1 MKNSASLFHYEAPE
15 DGGGATADVEADDDF
30 DVTGIDLDADG
41 SAGSDT
47 EAEAKAWALS
57 QSDWEQTMQYL
68 QQTAPLLQQLAQQ
81 QQYGQQPPA
90 AWEQQQQDLGE
101 IDPFDPAS
109 VQGYIQRAI
118 DNGLQTALAEQL
130 APYEPILSNVANEQG
145 AQLARQELESI
156 KTTIGDFDQDTA
168 FLIAAGSIEQGN
180 DPSVALRQAAQF
192 SHDYE
197 KKIRSDER
205 EKYKSELQNLRDA
218 PRETPV
224 GSASG
229 REVQPVPTGPRRYQE
244 VVERVLARQNSSTP
258 GG

>member
-1 MKNSASLFHYEAPE
+1 MNFSRRELFHYEAPE
-15 DGGGATADVEADDDF
+15 DGGGEYEEPIGDVDDGGDGGGSEEEA
-30 DVTGIDLDADG
+30 A
-41 SAGSDT
+41 
-47 EAEAKAWALS
+47 AWALS
-57 QSDWEQTMQYL
+57 QGDWEQTVNYL
-68 QQTAPLLQQLAQQ
+68 QQTAPILQQLQESLPYLQQMQQYNQQPQGFDQQ
-81 QQYGQQPPA
+81 QGQ
-90 AWEQQQQDLGE
+90 D
-101 IDPFDPAS
+101 IDPFDPSS
-109 VQGYIQRAI
+109 VQGYIQRQI
-118 DNGLQTALAEQL
+118 QEGMQQALAQQL
-130 APYEPILSNVANEQG
+130 GPYQPMLNSFANEQG
-145 AQLARQELESI
+145 EQLARQELATI
-156 KTTIGDFDQDTA
+156 KTTVGDFDQDTA